1 MSYHVEVVRSAQ
13 RAAKRLPAEHGSRIA
28 RAILAL
34 SDDPRPAGCRKLSA
48 SDIWRLRVGEYRV
61 LYTISDTLRE
71 VMVQRIERRTTHT
84 YD

>member
-13 RAAKRLPAEHGSRIA
+13 KALKRLPAEYRARISQA
-28 RAILAL
+28 VLAL
-34 SDDPRPAGCRKLSA
+34 GDDSRPAGCRKLSG
-48 SDIWRLRVGEYRV
+48 SDMWRIRLGEYRV
-61 LYTISDTLRE
+61 LYTVSDTLRQ